1 MLYGLG
7 RASIIIVGN
16 HMLKIHHLGMSRSD
30 RSIWLAEELGLKYE
44 LVTHTRNPGTF
55 RSPQSLWD
63 VSPMGKAPVIE
74 DKGQTIPESG
84 AIVEYLLE
92 TYGEGRLRPAKG
104 TPAYIDYLHWMH
116 AAESTLM
123 TPIFIN
129 MLSVMTATDAP
140 GLKAFCDGEFKTVF
154 SYMNQ
159 ILGEREYIAGE
170 FSGADIMVAFPLMM
184 LESPL
189 FIQAGDV
196 KGEAFV
202 PYPAI
207 QAYLN
212 RLRARP
218 AWIKAEAIFAAK

>member
-1 MLYGLG
+1 
-7 RASIIIVGN
+7 
-16 HMLKIHHLGMSRSD
+16 MLKIHHLGMSRSD

-44 LVTHTRNPGTF
+44 LVTHTRNPETF

-84 AIVEYLLE
+84 AIVEYLLDN
-92 TYGEGRLRPAKG
+92 YGEGRLRPERD

-129 MLSVMTATDAP
+129 MLSVMTATNAP
-140 GLKAFCDGEFKTVF
+140 GLKGFCDGEFKTVF
-154 SYMNQ
+154 TYMDKL
-159 ILGEREYIAGE
+159 LGGRDYIAGE

-189 FIQAGDV
+189 FAPPGEE
-196 KGEAFV
+196 KGRAFI

-207 QAYLN
+207 QAYLG

-218 AWIKAEAIFAAK
+218 AWSKAEAIFKAV

>member
-1 MLYGLG
+1 
-7 RASIIIVGN
+7 
-16 HMLKIHHLGMSRSD
+16 MLKIHHLGMSRSD
-30 RSIWLAEELGLKYE
+30 RSIWLAEELGLQYE
-44 LVTHTRNPGTF
+44 LVTHTRNPDTF

-74 DKGQTIPESG
+74 DKGRTIPESG
-84 AIVEYLLE
+84 AIVEYILNV
-92 TYGEGRLRPAKG
+92 YGEGRLRPP
-104 TPAYIDYLHWMH
+104 TDSEEYVDYLHWIH

-140 GLKAFCDGEFKTVF
+140 GLKGFCDGEFKTVF
-154 SYMNQ
+154 TYMNT
-159 ILGEREYIAGE
+159 ILAERDYIAGE

-218 AWIKAEAIFAAK
+218 AWVKAEAIFAAK